1 MTEQTNKPDDQNKP
15 GTVGDSLQNLVDAFK
30 RTDIT
35 LPQAIII
42 AAVIIALGI
51 IFS

>member
-1 MTEQTNKPDDQNKP
+1 MTEQTDKPDDQNRP

-30 RTDIT
+30 RAEIS

-42 AAVIIALGI
+42 AAILIALGLI
-51 IFS
+51 LS

>member
-1 MTEQTNKPDDQNKP
+1 MTEQTDQPDDQNKP
-15 GTVGDSLQNLVDAFK
+15 GTVGDSLQNLVDAF
-30 RTDIT
+30 RRAEIS

-42 AAVIIALGI
+42 AAIIIALGI

>member
-1 MTEQTNKPDDQNKP
+1 MTEQPDKPDDQNKP
-15 GTVGDSLQNLVDAFK
+15 GTLGDNLQNLFEAFK
-30 RTDIT
+30 RSEIG

-42 AAVIIALGI
+42 AAIVIALGI